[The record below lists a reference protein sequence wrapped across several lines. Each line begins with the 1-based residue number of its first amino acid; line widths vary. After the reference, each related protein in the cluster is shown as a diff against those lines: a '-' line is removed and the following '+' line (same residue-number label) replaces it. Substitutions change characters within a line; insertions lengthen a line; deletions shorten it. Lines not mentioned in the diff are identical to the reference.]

1 MTDESQQVL
10 SEQQAF
16 EAMRS
21 FLEAYYNRFKTA
33 SLADVLSDIGPPF
46 LTGAVT
52 ADPAMWSDWQA
63 AVKLVLG

>member
-1 MTDESQQVL
+1 MTDEQQIL

-21 FLEAYYNRFKTA
+21 FLGAYYDRFKTA
-33 SLADVLSDIGPPF
+33 SLADVLGDIGPPF

-52 ADPAMWSDWQA
+52 ADPAMWTDWQA
-63 AVKLVLG
+63 AVKSVLD